1 MLTLYNIVDGRLVIT
16 EDADAPI
23 MVITSPEEAEKKRL
37 MNEFQIEEYDINA
50 ALDPNEPARI
60 EFDEES
66 YHALILNA
74 PKRYSAH
81 DNFLFRISSFGM
93 FICKGKLIILVTDN
107 LLNFEGR
114 LFTKI
119 RSVQNFILK
128 VIYRNI
134 LHFEQHLQVIQ
145 KVADELEGHL
155 NQSMETKQLLN
166 MFNLEKS
173 LVYYLQAVSSNG
185 RIIEKM
191 RTNASKLK
199 LSEEDIDF
207 LDDVINENIQCSQQA
222 HIFSEVFTNL
232 MDAWASII
240 NNNLTV
246 FIKKLTLATI
256 CIMLPTLIL
265 SFFSMNVPLPFDRSQ
280 GYWPFWIIT
289 ALAVFS
295 SGFVFALW
303 RWKKW

>member
-1 MLTLYNIVDGRLVIT
+1 MLTLYEIVDGRLVAS
-16 EDADAPI
+16 ENPDAPI
-23 MVITSPEEAEKKRL
+23 MVFTSPEEAEKKRL
-37 MNEFQIEEYDINA
+37 MSEYQIDEYDINA

-66 YHALILNA
+66 YHVLILNA
-74 PKRYSAH
+74 PKRYSSQ

-93 FICKGKLIILVTDN
+93 FICKGKLIVLFADH
-107 LLNFEGR
+107 LLTFDGK

-119 RSVQNFILK
+119 RSVQHFFLK

-134 LHFEQHLQVIQ
+134 LHFAQHLQVIQ
-145 KVADELEGHL
+145 KIADELEGHI
-155 NQSMETKQLLN
+155 NKSMENKHLLN

-185 RIIEKM
+185 RIVEKL
-191 RTNASKLK
+191 RTNAAKLK
-199 LSEEDIDF
+199 FSEQDMDF
-207 LDDVINENIQCSQQA
+207 LDDVINENSQCSQQA
-222 HIFSEVFTNL
+222 HIFSEVFTSL
-232 MDAWASII
+232 MDAWASMI
-240 NNNLTV
+240 NNNLNV

-265 SFFSMNVPLPFDRSQ
+265 SFFSMNVPLPFDNNH
-280 GYWPFWIIT
+280 GLWPFWIIT
-289 ALAVFS
+289 GLAVFS
-295 SGFVFALW
+295 SAFVFALW

>member
-1 MLTLYNIVDGRLVIT
+1 MLTLYHIIDGRLVST
-16 EDADAPI
+16 EDERAPI
-23 MVITSPEEAEKKRL
+23 MVFTSPEEGERKRL
-37 MNEFQIEEYDINA
+37 MSEFGIDEYDINA
-50 ALDPNEPARI
+50 ALDPNEPARV
-60 EFDEES
+60 ELDEEG
-66 YHALILNA
+66 YHVFILNA
-74 PKRYSAH
+74 PKRYSTS

-93 FICKGKLIILVTDN
+93 FVRKETLIILFADN
-107 LLNFEGR
+107 LLTFEGR

-119 RSVQNFILK
+119 RSVPHFILK

-134 LHFEQHLQVIQ
+134 LHFAQHLQVIQ
-145 KVADELEGHL
+145 KVADELEGHI
-155 NQSMETKQLLN
+155 NRSMENKHLLN

-191 RTNASKLK
+191 RTNAAKLNF
-199 LSEEDIDF
+199 SEGDKDF
-207 LDDVINENIQCSQQA
+207 LEDVLNENSQCSQQA
-222 HIFSEVFTNL
+222 HIFSEVFSNL

-240 NNNLTV
+240 NNNLNV

-265 SFFSMNVPLPFDRSQ
+265 SFFSMNVPLPFDGQ
-280 GYWPFWIIT
+280 HGLWPFWIIT
-289 ALAVFS
+289 GLAVFS
-295 SGFVFALW
+295 SAFVFSLW

>member
-1 MLTLYNIVDGRLVIT
+1 VLTLYQIVDGRLVVS
-16 EDADAPI
+16 EDPDAPI
-23 MVITSPEEAEKKRL
+23 MVFTGPEEAEKKRL
-37 MNEFQIEEYDINA
+37 MSEYQIDEYDINA

-60 EFDEES
+60 EFDEED
-66 YHALILNA
+66 YHVLILNV
-74 PKRYSAH
+74 PKRYSSH

-93 FICKGKLIILVTDN
+93 FICKGKLIILFTDH
-107 LLNFEGR
+107 LLTFEGR
-114 LFTKI
+114 LFSKI
-119 RSVQNFILK
+119 RSVPHFFLK

-145 KVADELEGHL
+145 KIADELEGHI
-155 NQSMETKQLLN
+155 NQSMENKQLLN

-185 RIIEKM
+185 RIIDKM
-191 RTNASKLK
+191 RTNAAKLK
-199 LSEEDIDF
+199 FSEQDMDF
-207 LDDVINENIQCSQQA
+207 LDDVVNENGQCIQQA
-222 HIFSEVFTNL
+222 HIFSEVFTSL

-240 NNNLTV
+240 NNNLNV

-265 SFFSMNVPLPFDRSQ
+265 SFFSMNVPLPFDNNH
-280 GYWPFWIIT
+280 GLWPFWIIT
-289 ALAVFS
+289 GLAVFS
-295 SGFVFALW
+295 SAFVFALW

>member
-1 MLTLYNIVDGRLVIT
+1 MLTLYHITEGRLVPT
-16 EDADAPI
+16 EDERAPI
-23 MVITSPEEAEKKRL
+23 MVFTSPEEAERKRL
-37 MNEFQIEEYDINA
+37 MSEFQIEEYDINA

-66 YHALILNA
+66 YHAMILNA
-74 PKRYSAH
+74 PKRYSST

-93 FICKGKLIILVTDN
+93 FIRQGTLIILFADN

-119 RSVQNFILK
+119 RSVPHFYLK
-128 VIYRNI
+128 VIFRNI

-145 KVADELEGHL
+145 KVADELEGHI
-155 NQSMETKQLLN
+155 NRSMENKQLLN

-173 LVYYLQAVSSNG
+173 LVYYLQAVSSSG
-185 RIIEKM
+185 RIIEKL

-199 LSEEDIDF
+199 FTELDMDF
-207 LDDVINENIQCSQQA
+207 LDDVVNENSQCSQQV
-222 HIFSEVFTNL
+222 HIFSEVFTSL

-240 NNNLTV
+240 NNNLNV
-246 FIKKLTLATI
+246 FIKKLTLATL
-256 CIMLPTLIL
+256 CIMVPTLIL
-265 SFFSMNVPLPFDRSQ
+265 SFFSMNVPLPFDDKH
-280 GYWPFWIIT
+280 GLWPFWIIT

-295 SGFVFALW
+295 SAFVFALW